1 MGNIISLMRC
11 IGLLIIMSPIMGDW
25 LAGGGV
31 LRADIMASVKLVGCE
46 I

>member
-1 MGNIISLMRC
+1 MGSIISLMGG
-11 IGLLIIMSPIMGDW
+11 IGLLFIISPIMGDW

-31 LRADIMASVKLVGCE
+31 LGADIMAGGQFVSYQ